1 MVIRRVIKTVILFVF
16 FFLSS
21 DLFLLK
27 YPYCT
32 LFSGITDLNN
42 ADLLIQGFKKP
53 SYIIKW
59 HSVALDQ
66 HTQPPDHLTW
76 LFFLPWLKVTHVWLY
91 FNNCDT
97 KATGLINILTITLV
111 VLAVYRKANANP
123 LFWGLNV
130 PEAWFHNILKTAI

>member
-16 FFLSS
+16 FYHRTYSFWN
-21 DLFLLK
+21 
-27 YPYCT
+27 T
-32 LFSGITDLNN
+32 LIAPFFSGITDLNN
-42 ADLLIQGFKKP
+42 ADPLIQGFEKP

-76 LFFLPWLKVTHVWLY
+76 LFFLPWLKITHVWPY

-97 KATGLINILTITLV
+97 KATCLINILTITLV
-111 VLAVYRKANANP
+111 VLAVYRKANTNP